1 VKKLDDLAPDTLAG
15 KTVFLRTEFNVA
27 LNDKF
32 QVVDD
37 SRIRASLPTIEWLT
51 ENGARVVVC
60 SHLGRPRGK
69 YDKDKS
75 LKHLVQPLSD
85 LLGKTPVSF
94 ATDCIGPART
104 KAQRRVPRSGVLL
117 LENVRFHAGERKNN
131 PKFAASLASKIDI
144 YVNDA
149 FGNSHRSHA
158 SMTGVPACVPQK
170 VAGPSLVK
178 EMLAIN
184 DFLKGTKRP
193 AVAIVGGAKVA
204 GDDGKIH
211 VIKNIMPAMDS
222 VCIVGKIAYYFLKAR
237 GIPVGQT
244 IAPDPR
250 EIDEP
255 GSDVDESVKDCAAV
269 LKADKKKDKKV
280 LLPLDS
286 IVTSPGSAKVKPVN
300 HDTEVIPPKA
310 SALDVGPLTA
320 KAIGKLLKNAGS
332 IVWNGPAGYF
342 EDRRFRKGTLAIAR
356 AIKNSNAQV
365 LVGGGDTL
373 AALRDVGFPSARV
386 HVCTGGG
393 AMLVMLMGR
402 QLPAVKALK
411 D

>member
-1 VKKLDDLAPDTLAG
+1 MKKLNDLTPDALDG

-27 LNDKF
+27 LNDEF

-51 ENGARVVVC
+51 RSGARVVVC
-60 SHLGRPRGK
+60 SHIGRPRGK
-69 YDKDKS
+69 YDRKKS
-75 LKHLVQPLSD
+75 LKHLVEPLSD
-85 LLGKTPVSF
+85 LLKTPVSF
-94 ATDCIGPART
+94 AKNCIGPPRA
-104 KAQRRVPRSGVLL
+104 KAQRALSRSGVLL
-117 LENVRFHAGERKNN
+117 LENVGFHMGEMEND

-158 SMTGVPACVPQK
+158 SMASVPACVPQK
-170 VAGPSLVK
+170 VAGLSLVK
-178 EMLAIN
+178 ELLAVN
-184 DFLKGTKRP
+184 GFLEGTKHP

-204 GDDGKIH
+204 GEDGKIH
-211 VIKNIMPAMDS
+211 VIRNIMPAMDS
-222 VCIVGKIAYYFLKAR
+222 ICIVGKIAYYFLKAN
-237 GIPVGQT
+237 GLSVGKT
-244 IAPDPR
+244 IDPDTRQIDAP
-250 EIDEP
+250 E
-255 GSDVDESVKDCAAV
+255 SDVAQSVKDCAAV
-269 LKADKKKDKKV
+269 LEDPETKDTNI
-280 LLPLDS
+280 LLPMDS
-286 IVTSPGSAKVKPVN
+286 IVASPRRVKVKPIN
-300 HDTEVIPPKA
+300 HDIEVIPPKA
-310 SALDVGPLTA
+310 SALDVGQRTTN
-320 KAIGKLLKNAGS
+320 AIGKLLKKARS

-342 EDRRFRKGTLAIAR
+342 EDPRFREGTLAIAR

-373 AALRDVGFPSARV
+373 AALKDVGFSPARV

-402 QLPAVKALK
+402 ELPAVTALE